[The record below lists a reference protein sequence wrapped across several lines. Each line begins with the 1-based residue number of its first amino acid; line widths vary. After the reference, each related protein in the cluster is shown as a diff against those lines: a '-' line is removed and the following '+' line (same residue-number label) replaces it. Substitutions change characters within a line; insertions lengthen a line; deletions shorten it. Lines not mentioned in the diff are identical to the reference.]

1 MAINFAKFSVTGK
14 IFLSGLIC
22 VLALFAPLQFA
33 RAQPLAAPEFS
44 YIQASEQLLSQML
57 TAPGN
62 DEVLGSAP
70 AEISIQFPR
79 AVRLV
84 KLTLRNESRDW
95 VDIQFRYNPRP
106 GQRYILP
113 LPQLGSAKYYTAD
126 WAILGVNDQLIRGSF
141 SFAFGPEARAPS
153 FHKAAEELVMRQR
166 YGDPSIQYVAPPRTQ
181 IIIDQEPRRFD
192 PPFTIN
198 LDPQESPVSNP
209 NNRN

>member
-1 MAINFAKFSVTGK
+1 MTINFTKPAVAGK
-14 IFLSGLIC
+14 IFPSGLIL
-22 VLALFAPLQFA
+22 VLAISAPVQFA
-33 RAQPLAAPEFS
+33 MAQPMTAPEFS
-44 YIQASEQLLSQML
+44 YTQASEQLLSQML

-70 AEISIQFPR
+70 AELSIQFPR

-95 VDIQFRYNPRP
+95 VDIQFRYDPRP
-106 GQRYILP
+106 GQRYKLP
-113 LPQLGSAKYYTAD
+113 LPQLDSAKYYTAD

-141 SFAFGPEARAPS
+141 SFAFGPDARAPS

-166 YGDPSIQYVAPPRTQ
+166 YGDPTIQYVAPPRTQ

-198 LDPQESPVSNP
+198 LDPEDPPVSSP
-209 NNRN
+209 NNGN

>member
-1 MAINFAKFSVTGK
+1 MAINFAKLSVTGK
-14 IFLSGLIC
+14 SFLSGLLC
-22 VLALFAPLQFA
+22 ALVVSAPLQLA
-33 RAQPLAAPEFS
+33 KAQPRAAANVS
-44 YIQASEQLLSQML
+44 YTQATEQLLSQML

-70 AEISIQFPR
+70 AELSIQFPR

-95 VDIQFRYNPRP
+95 VDIRFRYNPRP

-113 LPQLGSAKYYTAD
+113 LPQLDSARYYTAD

-198 LDPQESPVSNP
+198 LDPQEFPASNP
-209 NNRN
+209 DNGN